1 MLVMPIIAAALSIVA
16 ALVFL
21 LAGVQ
26 KVLMRHRVATNLRRL
41 GVGPVLIHVIGG
53 LEIAGAVGLIA
64 GIWVA
69 PLGIAATASLICLL
83 IGALVYHAR
92 AGDFSNR
99 VRRTEALA
107 PGALLVVAG
116 TIGALLLSAP

>member
-1 MLVMPIIAAALSIVA
+1 MLITTAALSVVA

-21 LAGVQ
+21 LAGGQ
-26 KVLMRHRVATNLRRL
+26 KVLMRPRVSTNLRRL
-41 GVGPVLIHVIGG
+41 GVGPALTRVIGI

-64 GIWVA
+64 AIWVA
-69 PLGIAATASLICLL
+69 PLGIAAAAGLICLL

-92 AGDFSNR
+92 SGDFSNR
-99 VRRTEALA
+99 ERRIEALA

-116 TIGALLLSAP
+116 TIGALLLSAH